1 MPSLWHAADRSRP
14 RRALAARGS
23 FVFAAVL
30 AASVCPA
37 AEPPLP
43 TYEKDIQ
50 PILTKYCYDCHAGGE
65 KEGQVAFDELKVA
78 ADGSRPGVPGTP
90 ELWAKA
96 LINVRAGLMP
106 AAGSAKP
113 SADELKTL
121 ERWIK
126 FVALGIDEKNPDP
139 GRVTIR
145 RLNRN
150 EYRRT
155 IRDLTEFP
163 FKSEE
168 ELPPDD
174 TGYGFDNIGD
184 VLSISPLLMEKYMQA
199 AEKIVAGSVL
209 TKPPADKNDRQAWK
223 SYHRFFPKDE
233 PPASAEERREYAR
246 DILTRFATKAYRRP
260 VDQATVDRLQ
270 KFAESI
276 DQQPDKRFE
285 EGIAQAI
292 VAILA
297 SPRFLFRVEE
307 PAVNSDTDKSNTAKN
322 DAEKPGDYPLID
334 EYSLASRLS
343 YFLWATMPDE
353 ELLKLAER
361 GELRKNLRK
370 QVERMMKDDERF
382 VTFSRYFVGQWLQ
395 ARDVEGIAIDHRAI
409 GARENEQARELLRK
423 IRATRRFGGNSEDRR
438 RLRAE
443 LDELPLPE
451 LSGDLRRAMRAETEL
466 TFAYIVENDRSVLEL
481 IDADY
486 TFVNEK
492 LAKHYDLPEVKG
504 DEMRRVELPKDSPR
518 GGVLT
523 QGTTLIVTSNPTRTS
538 PVKRGLFILDN
549 ILGTPPPPPPAN
561 VPALEASQEE
571 GRGKET
577 SMRELMELHRS
588 KPLCHSCHS
597 RMDPLGMGLENFN
610 AMGKWRDKDLDEAI
624 DTAGELVTGEKFSD
638 IRQLKKVIATEHR
651 LDFYRAMTEKLLTF
665 ALGRGLTYHDTHTVD
680 IIVER
685 LDKNGGRFSELLF
698 GIIESAPFQQQ
709 RAAPSKLTSSPSP
722 LVGEGAGG

>member
-1 MPSLWHAADRSRP
+1 MPSLWHAVDCLRLC
-14 RRALAARGS
+14 RALAARGS
-23 FVFAAVL
+23 FVFAAIL
-30 AASVCPA
+30 SVSACAA
-37 AEPPLP
+37 AEKHPLP

-50 PILTKYCYDCHAGGE
+50 PILTKYCYDCHGNGE
-65 KEGQVAFDELKVA
+65 KEGQVAFDELKPA
-78 ADGSRPGVPGTP
+78 ADGSHPSVPGSP

-113 SADELKTL
+113 TADELKTL

-126 FVALGIDEKNPDP
+126 FVALGIDENNLDP

-168 ELPPDD
+168 ELPSDD

-184 VLSISPLLMEKYMQA
+184 VLSISPLLMEKYMDA

-223 SYHRFFPKDE
+223 NYHRIFPKDE
-233 PPASAEERREYAR
+233 PPASVEDRREYAR
-246 DILTRFATKAYRRP
+246 GILTRFATRAFRRP
-260 VDQATVDRLQ
+260 VDEKTVDRLQ

-276 DQQPDKRFE
+276 DQQPGKRFE
-285 EGIAQAI
+285 EGIAQAMI
-292 VAILA
+292 AILS

-307 PAVNSDTDKSNTAKN
+307 PAAISDNKS
-322 DAEKPGDYPLID
+322 DDYPLID

-343 YFLWATMPDE
+343 YFLWATMPDD
-353 ELLKLAER
+353 ELFKLADR
-361 GELRKNLRK
+361 GELRKNLRQ

-382 VTFSRYFVGQWLQ
+382 ITFSRYFVGQWLQ
-395 ARDVEGIAIDHRAI
+395 ARDIEGIAIDHRAI
-409 GARENEQARELLRK
+409 AAREDEQAREIMRK
-423 IRATRRFGGNSEDRR
+423 IRELRRRNGDVEERR
-438 RLRAE
+438 RLRNQ
-443 LDELPLPE
+443 LDNLNPPE
-451 LSGDLRRAMRAETEL
+451 LNGELRRAMRQETEL

-492 LAKHYDLPEVKG
+492 LAKHYGLPEVKG

-523 QGTTLIVTSNPTRTS
+523 QGTMLVVTSNPTRTS

-610 AMGKWRDKDLDEAI
+610 AMGKWRDKDLDTPI

-638 IRQLKKVIATEHR
+638 IRQLKQVIATDHR
-651 LDFYRAMTEKLLTF
+651 LDFYRALTEKMLTF

-685 LDKNGGRFSELLF
+685 LEKSGGRFSELLF
-698 GIIESAPFQQQ
+698 GIIESAPFQKQ
-709 RAAPSKLTSSPSP
+709 RAAPKESPTNKST
-722 LVGEGAGG
+722 GRTEAAGSRLALEVNDD